1 MKKNRSSAII
11 GKIPGVDQIMWS
23 VVLALLPAMIFSI
36 YSFGLDA
43 VFITMTAILSC
54 IVFEFL
60 ICRFFFQ
67 KKDLTILDGSAVIT
81 GILLA
86 FNVPSSV
93 PLWMIVAGSLVAIGI
108 AKMPY
113 GGIGKNIFN
122 PALVGRMFL
131 LVSFPIEMTTWP
143 FPLQRTAAITDA
155 ISGPTALGAI
165 REGMLNG
172 KSLDTIMQSAPS
184 YQDMFLG
191 NMGGSLGEISA
202 IAIILGAIYLLFK
215 KIITWHI
222 PFTFIATVFIFTGI
236 AWMNNP
242 DMYADPVFHIL
253 AGGLILGATFM
264 ATDMTTS
271 PMTKGGKIIF
281 GIGCGIITSV
291 IRLWGSYPEGV
302 GFAILIMNAFV
313 PLINKGFKPTLFR
326 KEINLFSYQLSANK
340 KVILFATIM
349 ITVMISLLV
358 LVYKFAK
365 DPIIKA
371 KEKTELEKLQS
382 VLPPFDNNPLDSVQL
397 FDELIF
403 YTAKKGNKVVGYACN
418 SFTEKG
424 FNGKFSVLV
433 GFKPDGIIYKS
444 MVLKQNETP
453 GFGDRMNTSWNEQ
466 FNNKDL
472 TVFNLRVKKDSGNV
486 DAITGSTISSK
497 AYCDAIE
504 KAYLSLMKNILK
516 RCDFKLASDKNKTCV
531 LQDIA
536 LLKKVLP
543 PFDNDP
549 FKEVKKIN
557 DIEYYPASKNN
568 ISVGYAIK
576 TFADGYS
583 GPIWILTGIL
593 PDGKINGVHLLQHT
607 ETIGYG
613 DKLTSPEFLN
623 QFKGKV
629 IGKCMMEVKK
639 DGGEIDAISGSTVSS
654 RAFCEAIIKAA
665 ELFTTNL
672 NSVKETVAS
681 NDSLT
686 KEPTKPIAPTTLF
699 KLSNKSIFTNVIP
712 EFNNDPLQ
720 EFQSIN
726 GMDVYT
732 GKMNGTITGYAIT
745 AVSKKGFG
753 GKVFMLVGFKPD
765 GTIHNT
771 AYVSHNE
778 TPSFIDMIEE
788 SEYRLQ
794 FIGKNPANYNV
805 AIKSEGGEIDAV
817 SGVTYTSR
825 AISESI
831 QKAYNTYIKIKK

>member
-1 MKKNRSSAII
+1 
-11 GKIPGVDQIMWS
+11 
-23 VVLALLPAMIFSI
+23 
-36 YSFGLDA
+36 
-43 VFITMTAILSC
+43 
-54 IVFEFL
+54 
-60 ICRFFFQ
+60 
-67 KKDLTILDGSAVIT
+67 
-81 GILLA
+81 
-86 FNVPSSV
+86 
-93 PLWMIVAGSLVAIGI
+93 
-108 AKMPY
+108 
-113 GGIGKNIFN
+113 
-122 PALVGRMFL
+122 
-131 LVSFPIEMTTWP
+131 
-143 FPLQRTAAITDA
+143 
-155 ISGPTALGAI
+155 
-165 REGMLNG
+165 
-172 KSLDTIMQSAPS
+172 
-184 YQDMFLG
+184 
-191 NMGGSLGEISA
+191 
-202 IAIILGAIYLLFK
+202 
-215 KIITWHI
+215 
-222 PFTFIATVFIFTGI
+222 
-236 AWMNNP
+236 
-242 DMYADPVFHIL
+242 
-253 AGGLILGATFM
+253 
-264 ATDMTTS
+264 
-271 PMTKGGKIIF
+271 
-281 GIGCGIITSV
+281 
-291 IRLWGSYPEGV
+291 
-302 GFAILIMNAFV
+302 
-313 PLINKGFKPTLFR
+313 
-326 KEINLFSYQLSANK
+326 
-340 KVILFATIM
+340 
-349 ITVMISLLV
+349 
-358 LVYKFAK
+358 
-365 DPIIKA
+365 
-371 KEKTELEKLQS
+371 
-382 VLPPFDNNPLDSVQL
+382 
-397 FDELIF
+397 
-403 YTAKKGNKVVGYACN
+403 
-418 SFTEKG
+418 
-424 FNGKFSVLV
+424 
-433 GFKPDGIIYKS
+433 
-444 MVLKQNETP
+444 
-453 GFGDRMNTSWNEQ
+453 
-466 FNNKDL
+466 
-472 TVFNLRVKKDSGNV
+472 
-486 DAITGSTISSK
+486 AITGSTISSK

-665 ELFTTNL
+665 ELFNTNL

-681 NDSLT
+681 NDSLS

-794 FIGKNPANYNV
+794 FNGKNPVSFNV
-805 AIKSEGGEIDAV
+805 AIKSEGGEVDAV

-825 AISESI
+825 AISETI
-831 QKAYNTYIKIKK
+831 QKAYSTYIKIKK